1 MNIKVLSEQTRLNPD
16 QDGLFDLFEGFMM
29 FRDDMALGEIE
40 VLEHEEMRIDLL
52 IQRMYNL
59 EPNEVYDELE
69 NIDVLLFI
77 NHIDNPLNIKKA
89 MILKYPERGYFI
101 NYRYTEDDNS
111 KSANRNPILAV
122 PNLSTRRDSDR
133 EKYKRNEY
141 SLPPV
146 AQPVPKPPIREENGI
161 VKIGGI

>member
-29 FRDDMALGEIE
+29 FRDDMTLGEIE

-59 EPNEVYDELE
+59 EPNEVYNELE

-77 NHIDNPLNIKKA
+77 NHIDNP
-89 MILKYPERGYFI
+89 RGYFI